1 MFDGILILL
10 LLALFVLICLAA
22 HRIGRR
28 FRAVAKCDLRARY
41 VRARGMVVLYGIIF
55 LLEAFIA
62 FQRHD
67 QPWFKKLLVPGGFAF
82 CLGLFFFE
90 FLKSRRKMREEPG
103 FAEKN
108 PKRPPSVFIWQA
120 VLILLPVAGLA
131 WFGLYSLRQD
141 KLLAA
146 QEAKEFG
153 VVIAE
158 RVAQAI
164 GTNVEQQLR
173 DYREANFAL
182 NANRTIDLGLS
193 GGWSGGTESNEWQ
206 RIKEWQQANPEVD
219 LSVMPVS
226 DCWLGITPER
236 SSPQIYPL
244 APQPPEWLQQLTPE
258 QKQLWQAAK
267 EAEFVSQDFSSV
279 QTILAQFL
287 ATKPPAGAR
296 ANADYLLL
304 LAQTHGMAASEA
316 VPKIAKFSRSHWGDS
331 DEPTD
336 AGLPVGQLIC
346 YQALH
351 LLPDGAGLPEDFI
364 RYHTIAWMIQY
375 RASFFSPVL
384 IAETE
389 RVTRGTSLEQN
400 VATLKAWWKS
410 DEKARD
416 VLQSFREQYP
426 VNAWTNGLF
435 WTASSG
441 DRFLLALARRDGPVT
456 VHSGTNSFTTNESS
470 CSILLLPQAVVSN
483 AVSGIVLNGNVSV
496 PPYAAVQV
504 EIGGSKLQ
512 LYQGK
517 ILQETNLSTLPLLGE
532 AAGKLSD
539 LPVGMEIAYPF
550 HVRVLLASPDI
561 FYARQRQRTLL
572 FGALIVLS
580 AIAALIGLITA
591 HRAFRRQ
598 LQLNEMKSN
607 FVSSVSHELRAPI
620 ASVRLMAENLER
632 GKISEPAKQN
642 EYFRFIVQECR
653 RLSSLIENVLD
664 FSRIE
669 QGRKQY
675 EFEPTDLV
683 ALTETTVKL
692 MEPYA
697 AEKGVRLE
705 LKPETGNQKS
715 EIDLDGRAIQ
725 QALVNLIDNA
735 IKHSAKG
742 ETVTVGLESVQR
754 RTGVAPVSNQNPKS
768 ETAAT
773 AVLLFVSDCG
783 PGIPA
788 AEREKIFERFYR
800 LGSELRRETQG
811 VGIGLSVVKHI
822 VEAHGG
828 RVLVESEI
836 DKGSRFTIEL
846 PMKK

>member
-1 MFDGILILL
+1 VCF
-10 LLALFVLICLAA
+10 
-22 HRIGRR
+22 
-28 FRAVAKCDLRARY
+28 
-41 VRARGMVVLYGIIF
+41 
-55 LLEAFIA
+55 
-62 FQRHD
+62 
-67 QPWFKKLLVPGGFAF
+67 
-82 CLGLFFFE
+82 GLFLFQ
-90 FLKSRRKMREEPG
+90 FLQGRRKMRETPG
-103 FAEKN
+103 FSEQKTG
-108 PKRPPSVFIWQA
+108 RPVPVFFWQA

-141 KLLAA
+141 KLLAGR
-146 QEAKEFG
+146 EAKEFG
-153 VVIAE
+153 AVIAE
-158 RVAQAI
+158 RLAQAI

-182 NANRTIDLGLS
+182 HANRTTDLGLA
-193 GGWSGGTESNEWQ
+193 GGWVGGPQTESNEWQ

-226 DCWLGITPER
+226 DCGLGISPER
-236 SSPQIYPL
+236 SSPQIYPP
-244 APQPPEWLQQLTPE
+244 APQPAEWLQQLTPE
-258 QKQLWQAAK
+258 QKQLWQAVK
-267 EAEFVSQDFSSV
+267 EAEFVSKDFSSV
-279 QTILAQFL
+279 QAILAQFL

-296 ANADYLLL
+296 ANAAYLSL
-304 LAQTHGMAASEA
+304 LAQTHGMAADEA
-316 VPKIAKFSRSHWGDS
+316 VPQIAKFSRSHWGSS

-351 LLPDGAGLPEDFI
+351 RLPDGAGLPADFI
-364 RYHTIAWMIQY
+364 RYHTVAWMIQY
-375 RASFFSPVL
+375 RASVFSPVL

-389 RVTRGTSLEQN
+389 RVARGTSLEQN
-400 VATLKAWWKS
+400 AATLKAWWES

-416 VLQSFREQYP
+416 VLRSFREHYP
-426 VNAWTNGLF
+426 VTAWTNGLF
-435 WTASSG
+435 WTTSSG
-441 DRFLLALARRDGPVT
+441 DRFLLALAHRDGPVT

-470 CSILLLPQAVVSN
+470 CSILLLPQTVVNKAFSE
-483 AVSGIVLNGNVSV
+483 VVLNGDVSV
-496 PPYAAVQV
+496 PAYAAVQI

-517 ILQETNLSTLPLLGE
+517 ILQDTNLSTLPLLGE

-539 LPVGMEIAYPF
+539 LPVGMEIAYLF

-572 FGALIVLS
+572 FGTLIVLS
-580 AIAALIGLITA
+580 ALAAMIGLITA

-632 GKISEPAKQN
+632 GKISGPEKQN

-683 ALTETTVKL
+683 ALTQTTVKL

-697 AEKGVRLE
+697 AEKGVKLE
-705 LKPETGNQKS
+705 LKSEIGNRKS

-735 IKHSAKG
+735 VKHSAKG
-742 ETVTVGLESVQR
+742 ETVTVGLEDGSQR
-754 RTGVAPVSNQNPKS
+754 SESGGQKS
-768 ETAAT
+768 
-773 AVLLFVSDCG
+773 AVPLDPQLSTFNLFVSDHG

-828 RVLVESEI
+828 RVLVQSEVGQ
-836 DKGSRFTIEL
+836 GSRFTIEL
-846 PMKK
+846 PVKTETANEHK